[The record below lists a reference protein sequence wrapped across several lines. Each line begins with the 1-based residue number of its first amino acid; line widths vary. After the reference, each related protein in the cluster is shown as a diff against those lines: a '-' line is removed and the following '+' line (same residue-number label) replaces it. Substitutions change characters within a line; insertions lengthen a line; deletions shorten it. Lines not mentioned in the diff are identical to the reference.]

1 MPLEDNQYVYRFYG
15 LFVLSLAG
23 IAGVG
28 NDDESDN
35 WSVKVR
41 ALLNVFL
48 SVTVIVI
55 SIIVITIILVTV
67 FVIVIVTVMVI
78 IFVIDIVTLS
88 LSLPLSI

>member
-1 MPLEDNQYVYRFYG
+1 MQVITNALEDNHYAYRFYG

-41 ALLNVFL
+41 TLLNVLL
-48 SVTVIVI
+48 SVTVTVIVI
-55 SIIVITIILVTV
+55 GIIVIII
-67 FVIVIVTVMVI
+67 I
-78 IFVIDIVTLS
+78 
-88 LSLPLSI
+88 